1 MSLLPKRLRKLVR
14 TAEVAARGVSVIRKT
29 GTLGAFRPRGIAQ
42 FARSVRDNGRPGPQ
56 QLVRL
61 YAFNTPDKV
70 AVVFRDERFT
80 YGELDQRIARLAH
93 ALHGLGIGPGAAVAV
108 MLRNCHQYLEAQC
121 AVAHLGAT
129 IVQVGYRLKAGEVAY
144 ILENSQSKAFLYG
157 SEFGEVAAA
166 AAREANTIAPEAMI
180 DVGARYQDLLERVGP
195 VDGPPVVGTEGMSG
209 LMVYTS
215 GTTGKPK
222 GALRDLRRTGLE
234 PALDLM
240 RQLPISHD
248 DRHLV
253 VCPLYHSA
261 APAFMLPVMTL
272 GGTVVILEHFD
283 PEEVLRVIEFERI
296 TSSMMVPTMYAR
308 IVNLPSQTL
317 RKYDT
322 SSLKWLMSG
331 AAPLPTQLAGRI
343 EEVLGPILY
352 NFYGATET
360 GYVTLALPG
369 EHTARPGTIGRALAG
384 TEIRLLDEAGHDV
397 PAGEVGEL
405 WVRSSMLVDGYY
417 RNQEATEKSRR
428 EGFFTVGDLARRDAD
443 GYYYLADRKI
453 DMVISG
459 GVNIYPLEIEQ
470 HLLKHP
476 AVLDCAVIGV
486 PDAEWGESLCA
497 FVVLRPRASATA
509 DELRAWVKGELA
521 DYKKPK
527 HVLFTDVL
535 PRTPTGK
542 VLKRELREQAAK
554 TIVCG

>member
-1 MSLLPKRLRKLVR
+1 MGLMASYREASWPLLPERLRKLVR
-14 TAEVAARGVSVIRKT
+14 VADRAARGMAVMRKT
-29 GTLGAFRPRGIAQ
+29 GMLGALAPRGIAR
-42 FARSVRDNGRPGPQ
+42 FVRTIREGGRPGPH

-61 YAFNTPDKV
+61 YAASTPDKI
-70 AVVFRDERFT
+70 AVGWKDDRYT
-80 YGELDQRIARLAH
+80 YAELHHRVSRLAH
-93 ALHGLGIGPGAAVAV
+93 ALHRLGIGAGAAVAV
-108 MLRNCHQYLEAQC
+108 MLRNCNAYLEAQL

-343 EEVLGPILY
+343 EE
-352 NFYGATET
+352 
-360 GYVTLALPG
+360 
-369 EHTARPGTIGRALAG
+369 
-384 TEIRLLDEAGHDV
+384 
-397 PAGEVGEL
+397 
-405 WVRSSMLVDGYY
+405 
-417 RNQEATEKSRR
+417 
-428 EGFFTVGDLARRDAD
+428 
-443 GYYYLADRKI
+443 
-453 DMVISG
+453 
-459 GVNIYPLEIEQ
+459 
-470 HLLKHP
+470 
-476 AVLDCAVIGV
+476 
-486 PDAEWGESLCA
+486 
-497 FVVLRPRASATA
+497 
-509 DELRAWVKGELA
+509 
-521 DYKKPK
+521 
-527 HVLFTDVL
+527 
-535 PRTPTGK
+535 
-542 VLKRELREQAAK
+542 
-554 TIVCG
+554 